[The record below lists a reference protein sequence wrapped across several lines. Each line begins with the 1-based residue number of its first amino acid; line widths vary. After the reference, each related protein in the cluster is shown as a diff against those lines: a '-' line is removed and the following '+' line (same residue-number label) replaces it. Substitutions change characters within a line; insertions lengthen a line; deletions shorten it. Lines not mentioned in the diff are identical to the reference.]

1 MNVQEFS
8 REFDIL
14 YNAIATQSA
23 PGIDDYEKSVYLT
36 KAQLEV
42 IKNYYD
48 PASNRKQKG
57 FEGSEKR
64 RRDLNELVIPY
75 TTSIAIDDSYKIH
88 QSARFYPVPED
99 IFLIVNEQVEITSS
113 DCFNGVSIDVKPV
126 THDEFN
132 TQIKNP
138 FKTPNGAIAWRLDFS
153 KRSNQKVV
161 EIVSPYNVIGSLE
174 YKIRYIKY
182 PKPIIIEN
190 LNTVFPGEN
199 LTIEGFNTIQECE
212 LNKEIH
218 QEILDRAV
226 QLAIRDYKPQNL
238 ESKVTLD
245 NRNE

>member
-23 PGIDDYEKSVYLT
+23 PGIDAYEKSFYLT

-42 IKNYYD
+42 VKNYYD

-57 FEGSEKR
+57 FEASEKR
-64 RRDLNELVIPY
+64 RTDLKELVKPY
-75 TTSIAIDDSYKIH
+75 STTVAIDNNIKIH
-88 QSARFYPVPED
+88 PSARFYEIPED
-99 IFLIVNEQVEITSS
+99 VFLIVNEQVKITSG
-113 DCFNGVSIDVKPV
+113 DCYNNAIKKVKPV
-126 THDEFN
+126 THDEFL
-132 TQIKNP
+132 TQIENP
-138 FKTPNGAIAWRLDFS
+138 FKTPNHDVAWRLNIS
-153 KRSNQKVV
+153 RINNNKVV
-161 EIVSPYNVIGSLE
+161 EIVSPYNVTGSLE

-182 PKPIIIEN
+182 PRPIIIEN
-190 LNTVFPGEN
+190 FNTVFPGEN

-212 LNKEIH
+212 LDKEIH

-238 ESKVTLD
+238 ESKVQLD
-245 NRNE
+245 IRNE